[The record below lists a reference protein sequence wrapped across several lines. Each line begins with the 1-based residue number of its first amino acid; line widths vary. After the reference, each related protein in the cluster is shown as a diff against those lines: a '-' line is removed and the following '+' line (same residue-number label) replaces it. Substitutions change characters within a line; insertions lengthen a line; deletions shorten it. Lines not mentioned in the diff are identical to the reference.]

1 MDPSI
6 LLLNLLVRI
15 IIMSICYGIA
25 QEKNRSV
32 GLALLWG
39 FFFPFIAVI
48 VYACLSVKHDWSDE
62 KTEGIKKEN
71 EELPLKKMIKK
82 ND

>member
-6 LLLNLLVRI
+6 LLANLVFRI
-15 IIMSICYGIA
+15 FFMCTCYGIA

-62 KTEGIKKEN
+62 KTEGLKKEN
-71 EELPLKKMIKK
+71 EELPLKK

>member
-6 LLLNLLVRI
+6 LLANLVFRI
-15 IIMSICYGIA
+15 FFMCTCYGIA

-62 KTEGIKKEN
+62 KTEGLKKEN
-71 EELPLKKMIKK
+71 EELPLKKK
-82 ND
+82 

>member
-6 LLLNLLVRI
+6 LLANLVFRI
-15 IIMSICYGIA
+15 FFMCICYGIA

-48 VYACLSVKHDWSDE
+48 VYACLSVKHDWSNE
-62 KTEGIKKEN
+62 KTEGLKKEN
-71 EELPLKKMIKK
+71 EELPLKKK
-82 ND
+82 

>member
-6 LLLNLLVRI
+6 LLANLVFRI
-15 IIMSICYGIA
+15 FFMCTCYGIA

-32 GLALLWG
+32 GLALVWG

-62 KTEGIKKEN
+62 KTEGLKKEN
-71 EELPLKKMIKK
+71 EELPLQKK
-82 ND
+82 

>member
-15 IIMSICYGIA
+15 IFMSICYGIA
-25 QEKNRSV
+25 QEKDRSV

-39 FFFPFIAVI
+39 FFFHFIAVI

-62 KTEGIKKEN
+62 KTEGLKKEN
-71 EELPLKKMIKK
+71 EELQLKK
-82 ND
+82 

>member
-6 LLLNLLVRI
+6 LLANLVFRI
-15 IIMSICYGIA
+15 FFMCTCYEIA

-62 KTEGIKKEN
+62 KTEGLKKEN
-71 EELPLKKMIKK
+71 EELPLKK

>member
-6 LLLNLLVRI
+6 LLVNLVFRI
-15 IIMSICYGIA
+15 FFMWICYGIA

-62 KTEGIKKEN
+62 KTEGLKKEN

>member
-39 FFFPFIAVI
+39 FFFPIIAAI
-48 VYACLSVKHDWSDE
+48 VYECLSVKHDWSDE
-62 KTEGIKKEN
+62 KTEGLKKE
-71 EELPLKKMIKK
+71 L
-82 ND
+82 

>member
-6 LLLNLLVRI
+6 LLAHLVFRI
-15 IIMSICYGIA
+15 LMCTCYVIA

-39 FFFPFIAVI
+39 FFFPIIAVI

-62 KTEGIKKEN
+62 KTEELKKEN
-71 EELPLKKMIKK
+71 EELPLKK
-82 ND
+82 

>member
-6 LLLNLLVRI
+6 LLVNLVFRI
-15 IIMSICYGIA
+15 FFMWICYVIA

-39 FFFPFIAVI
+39 FFFPIIAVI

-62 KTEGIKKEN
+62 KTEGLKKEN
-71 EELPLKKMIKK
+71 EELPLKKK
-82 ND
+82 

>member
-15 IIMSICYGIA
+15 IIMCICYGIA

-32 GLALLWG
+32 GLALVWG
-39 FFFPFIAVI
+39 FLFPIIAVI
-48 VYACLSVKHDWSDE
+48 VYECLSVKHDWSDE
-62 KTEGIKKEN
+62 KTEGLKKE
-71 EELPLKKMIKK
+71 L
-82 ND
+82 

>member
-6 LLLNLLVRI
+6 LLANLVFRI
-15 IIMSICYGIA
+15 FFMCTCYGIA

-32 GLALLWG
+32 GLALVWG

-62 KTEGIKKEN
+62 KTEGLKKE
-71 EELPLKKMIKK
+71 L
-82 ND
+82 

>member
-6 LLLNLLVRI
+6 LLANLVFRI
-15 IIMSICYGIA
+15 FFMCTCYGIA

-39 FFFPFIAVI
+39 FFFPIIAVI

-62 KTEGIKKEN
+62 KTEGLKKE
-71 EELPLKKMIKK
+71 L
-82 ND
+82 

>member
-6 LLLNLLVRI
+6 LLVNLVFRLFF
-15 IIMSICYGIA
+15 MWICYVIA

-39 FFFPFIAVI
+39 FFFPIIAVI

-62 KTEGIKKEN
+62 KTEGLKKERKKEN
-71 EELPLKKMIKK
+71 EELPLKKK
-82 ND
+82 

>member
-15 IIMSICYGIA
+15 FFMWICYVIA

-32 GLALLWG
+32 GLALVWG

-62 KTEGIKKEN
+62 KTEGLKKE
-71 EELPLKKMIKK
+71 L
-82 ND
+82 

>member
-6 LLLNLLVRI
+6 LLAYLVFRI
-15 IIMSICYGIA
+15 IFMCICYGIA

-62 KTEGIKKEN
+62 KTEGLKKE
-71 EELPLKKMIKK
+71 L
-82 ND
+82 

>member
-6 LLLNLLVRI
+6 LLVNLVFRLFF
-15 IIMSICYGIA
+15 MWICYVIA

-39 FFFPFIAVI
+39 FFFPIIAAI
-48 VYACLSVKHDWSDE
+48 VYECLSVKHDWSDE
-62 KTEGIKKEN
+62 KTEGLKKEN
-71 EELPLKKMIKK
+71 EELPLKK

>member
-6 LLLNLLVRI
+6 LLAHLVFRI
-15 IIMSICYGIA
+15 PFMCTCYVIA

-62 KTEGIKKEN
+62 KTERLKKEN
-71 EELPLKKMIKK
+71 EELPLKK

>member
-6 LLLNLLVRI
+6 LLVNLVFRLFF
-15 IIMSICYGIA
+15 MWICYVIA

-62 KTEGIKKEN
+62 KTEGLKKE
-71 EELPLKKMIKK
+71 L
-82 ND
+82 

>member
-6 LLLNLLVRI
+6 LLVNLVFRLFF
-15 IIMSICYGIA
+15 MWICYVIA

-39 FFFPFIAVI
+39 FFFPIIAVI

-62 KTEGIKKEN
+62 KTEGLKKEN
-71 EELPLKKMIKK
+71 EELPLKKK
-82 ND
+82 

>member
-6 LLLNLLVRI
+6 LLFNLLI
-15 IIMSICYGIA
+15 IILIRITFMCTCYGIA

-62 KTEGIKKEN
+62 KTEGLKKE
-71 EELPLKKMIKK
+71 L
-82 ND
+82 

>member
-6 LLLNLLVRI
+6 LLASLVFRI
-15 IIMSICYGIA
+15 PFMCTCYGIA

-39 FFFPFIAVI
+39 FFFPIIATI
-48 VYACLSVKHDWSDE
+48 VYECLSVKHDWSDE
-62 KTEGIKKEN
+62 KTEGLKKEN
-71 EELPLKKMIKK
+71 EELPLKK

>member
-15 IIMSICYGIA
+15 IIMCICYGIA

-62 KTEGIKKEN
+62 KTEGLKKEN
-71 EELPLKKMIKK
+71 EELPLKK

>member
-6 LLLNLLVRI
+6 LLLNLLIRI

-32 GLALLWG
+32 GLALVWD
-39 FFFPFIAVI
+39 FSFPSLRLLFMRA
-48 VYACLSVKHDWSDE
+48 YR
-62 KTEGIKKEN
+62 
-71 EELPLKKMIKK
+71 
-82 ND
+82 

>member
-6 LLLNLLVRI
+6 LLANLVFRI
-15 IIMSICYGIA
+15 FFMCTCYGIA

-62 KTEGIKKEN
+62 KTEGLKKE
-71 EELPLKKMIKK
+71 L
-82 ND
+82 

>member
-6 LLLNLLVRI
+6 LLANLVFRI
-15 IIMSICYGIA
+15 FFMCTCYGIA

-32 GLALLWG
+32 GLALVWG

-71 EELPLKKMIKK
+71 EELPLKK